1 MKTEKQLADLK
12 KNLDSYFKKLSQ
24 LFEKSFAICSRLQHL
39 FLNSRLG
46 FNFNLETKNKFHNL
60 ISNFLTELG
69 GNSPNSPL
77 LSSVVSSCL
86 LREINEEYSF
96 LLADVLRRKNK
107 EVADLAKRE
116 ELNDFFSFLNLQNF
130 VEFQESCL
138 DAIFLSEINEF
149 IDQEFFLLGDLHL
162 LFNNCNEET
171 QKNVLYFLE
180 NSFQQNRPLNY
191 DDYIKIT
198 EKAVYFNWLS
208 EVEEDE
214 RDKL

>member
-1 MKTEKQLADLK
+1 MEKQLANLK
-12 KNLDSYFKKLSQ
+12 KNLDSYLKKLSQ
-24 LFEKSFAICSRLQHL
+24 LFEKNFAICSHLKHL

-46 FNFNLETKNKFHNL
+46 FDFNLETKNKFDNL

-77 LSSVVSSCL
+77 LASVVSSCL
-86 LREINEEYSF
+86 LREIDEKYHS
-96 LLADVLRRKNK
+96 LLASILQEKTQ
-107 EVADLAKRE
+107 EIADLTKRE
-116 ELNDFFSFLNLQNF
+116 ELGEFFCFLNLQNYG
-130 VEFQESCL
+130 EFRENCL

-171 QKNVLYFLE
+171 QKNILYFLE
-180 NSFQQNRPLNY
+180 NSFQQNSPLSY

-214 RDKL
+214 SDKL